1 MKRKNLIKLLVD
13 TIYRDNIYL
22 ITPIIDWDLMDI
34 VNKHFRAN
42 YNKVLP
48 VLLKWQ
54 EKEYISLINDDEY
67 IFMLFPENL
76 PARDVLLLESLSYE
90 NKSNNR

>member
-1 MKRKNLIKLLVD
+1 MIPL
-13 TIYRDNIYL
+13 
-22 ITPIIDWDLMDI
+22 PIILNGDGMPSLKI
-34 VNKHFRAN
+34 SKLNINKTISNDSRN
-42 YNKVLP
+42 MRN
-48 VLLKWQ
+48 
-54 EKEYISLINDDEY
+54 YISIINDDEY

>member
-1 MKRKNLIKLLVD
+1 MIPL
-13 TIYRDNIYL
+13 
-22 ITPIIDWDLMDI
+22 PIILNGDGM
-34 VNKHFRAN
+34 
-42 YNKVLP
+42 P
-48 VLLKWQ
+48 SLKISKLNIKKFYQ
-54 EKEYISLINDDEY
+54 FSNTGKKKNYISIINDDEY

>member
-34 VNKHFRAN
+34 VNKHFRDN

-48 VLLKWQ
+48 VLLK
-54 EKEYISLINDDEY
+54 
-67 IFMLFPENL
+67 
-76 PARDVLLLESLSYE
+76 
-90 NKSNNR
+90 

>member
-1 MKRKNLIKLLVD
+1 MEDSINLQELFNNGKIELEDFTVYSVIDIFDEEVYKLEFD
-13 TIYRDNIYL
+13 DYIARWINKSDIDIEPNNI
-22 ITPIIDWDLMDI
+22 
-34 VNKHFRAN
+34 
-42 YNKVLP
+42 
-48 VLLKWQ
+48 
-54 EKEYISLINDDEY
+54 INDDEY

>member
-34 VNKHFRAN
+34 VNIN
-42 YNKVLP
+42 
-48 VLLKWQ
+48 
-54 EKEYISLINDDEY
+54 ISEIIITKCY
-67 IFMLFPENL
+67 LF
-76 PARDVLLLESLSYE
+76 Y
-90 NKSNNR
+90 